1 MPIKGLEKIEFRF
14 YYTIRTIPLNQKFY
28 LHPLRI
34 NFFSEYIVI
43 GLDDYVYTEPLDDF
57 PVVEIIKTD
66 DELVS
71 TSFIVIFEEV
81 MPGFNYFI
89 QNDEA
94 IKKLAAFEE
103 DYLWFPIV
111 LTAEKLEIEELAD
124 AIEPPLVE
132 AVADTIA
139 RKEIELQ
146 ELVDDQNYEAAAKL
160 REEIKILKTELQN
173 KSS

>member
-1 MPIKGLEKIEFRF
+1 MPIKGLENVTIKF
-14 YYTIRTIPLNQKFY
+14 YLTVRTIPLNQKFY

-43 GLDDYVYTEPLDDF
+43 GLDDYVYAEPLDDF

-66 DELVS
+66 KELVS
-71 TSFIVIFEEV
+71 TSFIVIFEKVLPE
-81 MPGFNYFI
+81 FSYFF

-111 LTAEKLEIEELAD
+111 LTTEKPETQELAS

-132 AVADTIA
+132 AVADTLV
-139 RKEIELQ
+139 RKERELQ
-146 ELVDDQNYEAAAKL
+146 EMVADQNYEAAAKL
-160 REEIKILKTELQN
+160 REEIIILKTELQN

>member
-1 MPIKGLEKIEFRF
+1 MPIKGLENVKIKF
-14 YYTIRTIPLNQKFY
+14 YLTVRTMPLNQKFY

-43 GLDDYVYTEPLDDF
+43 CLDDYVYAEPLDDF

-66 DELVS
+66 EELVS
-71 TSFIVIFEEV
+71 TSFIVIFEKV
-81 MPGFNYFI
+81 MSGFNYFI

-111 LTAEKLEIEELAD
+111 LTVEKPEIEELAD

-132 AVADTIA
+132 AVADTLA